1 MPSDIYI
8 CACLGACWYAWLL
21 APLLACVHTCLCFC
35 LLGCLLVAC
44 MLACMLVRDPI
55 RAKKIKYKNISFLF
69 PKQLSWFH
77 EETRNTIFVNS
88 TIASNYFYF
97 MVVFLETR
105 SNDIN
110 GHHVLWLVTMSSDWS
125 PCPPIVIMSIMLI
138 MILSI
143 LVIMPT
149 SRLCGQGA

>member
-1 MPSDIYI
+1 M
-8 CACLGACWYAWLL
+8 
-21 APLLACVHTCLCFC
+21 C
-35 LLGCLLVAC
+35 LLGCLLVCLVAC
-44 MLACMLVRDPI
+44 SLTSLCAYLLMFLLAWVLACCLYACLHACASSCRSQ
-55 RAKKIKYKNISFLF
+55 KIKLISFLF